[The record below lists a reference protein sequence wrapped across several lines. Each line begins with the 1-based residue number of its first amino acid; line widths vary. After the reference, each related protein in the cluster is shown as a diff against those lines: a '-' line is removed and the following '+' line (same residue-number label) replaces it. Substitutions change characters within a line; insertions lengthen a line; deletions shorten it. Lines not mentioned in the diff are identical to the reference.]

1 LFRSALFLLAPSL
14 LAGTSSEFFETKV
27 RPILA
32 TQCYACHSTTS
43 MGGLRMDSRAAL
55 LKGGA
60 TGPALVPGEP
70 EKSLLIRAVRQ
81 TEALK
86 MPKGGKL
93 GKADIDTL
101 VEWIRDGAV
110 WPDTGP
116 AVTKEKDFITP
127 ERRNF
132 WSFVPLTK
140 PQVPTPRNGTWA
152 KTDLDRF
159 ILSRLEKEGLTPVKA
174 ASRRVWLRRASLDLI
189 GLPPTVEELQAF
201 EKDLSPGAYAKVVD
215 RLLAS
220 PQYGERWGRVWLDIA
235 RYGEDDYRSL
245 DPKQRGYNPYPF
257 AYLFRDWVIKSFNDD
272 LPFDQ
277 FIKAQLAADQM
288 DESVR
293 ARMLP
298 ALGFL
303 GLGPWYYDNGAV
315 EITHADERNDRVDA
329 VSRGFLGLTAACSRC
344 HDHKYDPI
352 SQKDY
357 YALAGVFGNA
367 VYHEYPMVPKG
378 VVDEYKKVDKQI
390 ENKQKLMSEFTR
402 TESRQLAETLALQS
416 SRYLQSV
423 WRVTGEPK
431 EEIAKVA
438 NEGKLDYELF
448 DRWLK
453 FAAKPPKFYP
463 YFVAWQAMIKRG
475 GTAEEA
481 KKLADEFQQLL
492 LDVLFESKE
501 LKEENDIIKAKALE
515 GTKPKKKA
523 NLPNEFV
530 TNDDFCPGCGLVLK
544 SLPVE
549 KANLMVDVFERD
561 LADGFDPAQVFD
573 DQTPGLLSFRKWG
586 LERQLSAERRAYIDG
601 LRTDIETLRKAQS
614 PQYPYVHGVEDAAKP
629 VNLHVNLRGNPLMLG
644 DEVPR
649 GFLTVLGPAKT
660 TEKGSGRMELA
671 DEIIRQPITTRVIV
685 NRIWKVHFGTGLVDT
700 PSNFGVAGERPTNP
714 ELLDHLSQLFVAND
728 RSIKKL
734 HREIMLSATYQL
746 GNELS
751 APAFE
756 KDPANRLYW
765 RYDRHRMDAEQIRD
779 SLLQVSGALDPKMGG
794 PSVNLSGT
802 TTRRTI
808 YGKVSRYKLDEYL
821 QLFDFPSPGMSAEKR
836 FTTSVPL
843 QRLFLMNSAFV
854 QQQAELLAR
863 RVAVEPDQ
871 KARIGKAYSLVFG
884 RTPTPAEIEAGL
896 IYLKAEPLKEY
907 DERREAKSKADKE
920 PAAKPPEKAPEK
932 PERSK
937 SSDSGTPDSPP
948 EEKKDLKPLPVTI
961 WGRYAKILLSS
972 SEFLF
977 VE

>member
-1 LFRSALFLLAPSL
+1 MLRFTLIAAAAPLLAAP
-14 LAGTSSEFFETKV
+14 SSEFFETKV

-32 TQCYACHSTTS
+32 TQCYACHSTVP

-60 TGPALVPGEP
+60 TGPALVPGDP

-86 MPKGGKL
+86 MPKGGRL
-93 GKADIDTL
+93 AKAEIDTL
-101 VEWIRDGAV
+101 VEWIRDGAI
-110 WPDTGP
+110 WPDSGV
-116 AVTKEKDFITP
+116 AVTKTKDFITP
-127 ERRNF
+127 ERRKF
-132 WSFVPLTK
+132 WSFVPLAK
-140 PQVPTPRNGTWA
+140 PAVPTPRDAAWA
-152 KTDLDRF
+152 KTDIDRF
-159 ILSRLEKEGLTPVKA
+159 ILARLEKENLKPAKA
-174 ASRRVWLRRASLDLI
+174 ASRRVWLRRAALDLT
-189 GLPPTVEELQAF
+189 GLPPTYEETQSF
-201 EKDLSPGAYAKVVD
+201 EKDLTPTAYAKVVD

-220 PQYGERWGRVWLDIA
+220 PQYGERWGRLWLDVA

-245 DPKQRGYNPYPF
+245 DPMRRGYNPYPF
-257 AYLFRDWVIKSFNDD
+257 AYLYRDWVIKAFNDD
-272 LPFDQ
+272 LPYDQ

-288 DESVR
+288 DEAVR

-303 GLGPWYYDNGAV
+303 GLGPWYYDNGSV

-329 VSRGFLGLTAACSRC
+329 VSRGFLGLTAACARC

-378 VVDEYKKVDKQI
+378 VVEEYKKLDKRI
-390 ENKQKLMSEFTR
+390 ENKQKLMGEFMR
-402 TESRQLAETLALQS
+402 AESKQLAETLALQS
-416 SRYLQSV
+416 SRYLQAV
-423 WRVTGEPK
+423 WRVQGEPK
-431 EEIAKVA
+431 DTVAKVVD
-438 NEGKLDYELF
+438 EGKLDFELF

-453 FAAKPPKFYP
+453 FAAKPPKFYL
-463 YFVAWQAMIKRG
+463 YLTAWQSMIKSG
-475 GTAEEA
+475 GTASEA
-481 KKLADEFQQLL
+481 KKLADQFQQLL

-515 GTKPKKKA
+515 GTKPKKRA

-544 SLPVE
+544 SLAVE
-549 KANLMVDVFERD
+549 KSNLLIDVFERD
-561 LADGFDPAQVFD
+561 LADGFDPAQSFED
-573 DQTPGLLSFRKWG
+573 EIPGLLSFRKWG
-586 LERQLSAERRAYIDG
+586 LERQLSAERRAYIDA
-601 LRTDIETLRKAQS
+601 LRTDIEALKKAL
-614 PQYPYVHGVEDAAKP
+614 PPHYPYVHGVEEAAKP
-629 VNLHVNLRGNPLMLG
+629 ANLQLNLRGNPLMLG

-649 GFLTVLGPAKT
+649 GFLSVLGPSKPF
-660 TEKGSGRMELA
+660 EKGSGRVELV

-685 NRIWKVHFGTGLVDT
+685 NRIWKAHFGTGLVDT
-700 PSNFGVAGERPTNP
+700 PSNFGVAGERPSNP
-714 ELLDHLSQLFVAND
+714 ELLEHLAQLFVANG

-734 HREIMLSATYQL
+734 HREIMLSTAYRL
-746 GNELS
+746 GNELL
-751 APAFE
+751 AANFE

-765 RYDRHRMDAEQIRD
+765 RFDRHRMDAEQIRD
-779 SLLQVSGALDPKMGG
+779 SLLHVSGALDPKMGG
-794 PSVNLSGT
+794 PSVDLGGT
-802 TTRRTI
+802 SSRRTV
-808 YGKVSRYKLDEYL
+808 YGKVSRFKLNEYL

-843 QRLFLMNSAFV
+843 QRLFLMNSPFV

-863 RVAVEPDQ
+863 RVAAEPDQ
-871 KARIGKAYSLVFG
+871 KARIVKAYSLVFG
-884 RTPTPAEIEAGL
+884 RTPTLPEIETGVA
-896 IYLKAEPLKEY
+896 YLKTEPIKEY
-907 DERREAKSKADKE
+907 DERREAKAKAEKE
-920 PAAKPPEKAPEK
+920 PAPKAPEK
-932 PERSK
+932 PADK
-937 SSDSGTPDSPP
+937 PD
-948 EEKKDLKPLPVTI
+948 EQTDGKKDEKPLPVTI